1 MLIKA
6 RAYMAHLLRRVNN
19 DEKLLM
25 QQTVPLR
32 ASIAE
37 KVEDKGLISL
47 VLMVGVDYDS

>member
-1 MLIKA
+1 MLIKT

-19 DEKLLM
+19 NEQLLM

-37 KVEDKGLISL
+37 KVEHKCLISL
-47 VLMVGVDYDS
+47 VLMTGVDYDS